1 MGSVPLKP
9 YQFIAQNVIAQNGS
23 VQNKATRLIEE
34 WSKVLVAPDSDFVMI
49 VLQGREA
56 QDED

>member
-9 YQFIAQNVIAQNGS
+9 YQYIAQNLIAHNSS
-23 VQNKATRLIEE
+23 VQNKAKRLED

-49 VLQGREA
+49 VLQGRES